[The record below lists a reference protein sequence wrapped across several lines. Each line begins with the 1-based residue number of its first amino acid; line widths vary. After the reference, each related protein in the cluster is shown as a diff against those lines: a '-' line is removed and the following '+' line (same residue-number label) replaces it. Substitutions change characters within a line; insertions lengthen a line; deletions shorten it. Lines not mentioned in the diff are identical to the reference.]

1 MSQQLGL
8 RKLAKDSSLNLIRQ
22 IWSMVLGLATSIVV
36 ARALGA
42 EARGIYAVAVLLPSL
57 IVTFLS
63 GGISSALVYYTARGE
78 FSLIESIHSS
88 IIFSLITSAI
98 GIILGLALTIFAHNL
113 LFPGIPTPVLLL
125 TLILVPITFF
135 RDNSMTIFQGIQDFR
150 AYNLVAI
157 IPQGMIFLLTLVLVW
172 WLQTGVEGAAFA
184 VIAGNFVSLVMVY
197 MLLSRRIQPG
207 SVFPIRIQKGKLYQ
221 LLSFGLRAHFSTIVA
236 FLNYRSD
243 VFLLNLLVS
252 KTSVGL
258 YDVAVS
264 LGERLWVISGAVS
277 MVIYPRV
284 ASLENES
291 DKRELTVFVTRALF
305 WFNLIISL
313 VIYVLAEWVIV
324 LLYGEDFRNAG
335 LGLRLLLPG
344 IVFWNITRVLA
355 NDIAGRGKPE
365 ITGVQAAI
373 SAGINIA
380 ANLILIPYMDFLGSA
395 LATTLSYSILTF
407 SMIFAFCRLSGATW
421 YELIVPT
428 RMDVQRI
435 RRGTGWLI
443 ARLKRV

>member
-1 MSQQLGL
+1 MSQHLGL

-42 EARGIYAVAVLLPSL
+42 EARGIYAVAVLLPTL

-63 GGISSALVYYTARGE
+63 GGISSALVYYVARSE
-78 FSLIESIHSS
+78 FSLLESIHGSL
-88 IIFSLITSAI
+88 IFSLITSLI
-98 GIILGLALTIFAHNL
+98 GVIVGLALTVFAHTV
-113 LFPGIPTPVLLL
+113 LFPGIPTHILLL

-184 VIAGNFVSLVMVY
+184 VIVGNFVSLVMVY
-197 MLLSRRIQPG
+197 RLLARRVKSPLL
-207 SVFPIRIQKGKLYQ
+207 PIRFQKGKMSQ

-243 VFLLNLLVS
+243 VFLLNLLVT
-252 KTSVGL
+252 KASVGL

-305 WFNLIISL
+305 WFNLVISL
-313 VIYVLAEWVIV
+313 MIYVLAEWIIV
-324 LLYGEDFRNAG
+324 LLYGEDFRNAA

-407 SMIFAFCRLSGATW
+407 AMIFAFCRLSGARW

-435 RRGTGWLI
+435 RRGGGWLI